1 MAGFLPASEG
11 DLLRSRP
18 GSNRPGVFP
27 PGALLAEEK
36 IVYETR
42 PRLMGLHPAL
52 VLAPLPFAFLFGAAI
67 VVGVA
72 QGVGGTG
79 FAIAGV
85 IVVLLI
91 LSPALYGVYDW
102 RRTAY
107 VITDQ
112 RVAVRSGDS
121 YETAT
126 FEMVR
131 NVSLAP
137 DSSKVVFELLPPPD
151 APPRAG
157 FRLSRKSRLVW
168 VGLEGAPAVASFGQ
182 SAIEYLPTPKS
193 AAAPSAES
201 RRVVD
206 VQHGR
211 VCVLRRVGRPLLGER
226 VGPAVPEMLGVPHG
240 RAERT
245 LGPAD
250 RWGRPRSRFARLGGG
265 DRQRTL
271 Y

>member
-1 MAGFLPASEG
+1 VAGSLPASEG

-182 SAIEYLPTPKS
+182 SAIEYYRLQNQQRLLRQSLVVSSMSNTVVCAYCGALVDLSSGSGSAPRCPKCS
-193 AAAPSAES
+193 AFLTVAPS
-201 RRVVD
+201 
-206 VQHGR
+206 G
-211 VCVLRRVGRPLLGER
+211 L
-226 VGPAVPEMLGVPHG
+226 
-240 RAERT
+240 
-245 LGPAD
+245 
-250 RWGRPRSRFARLGGG
+250 
-265 DRQRTL
+265 
-271 Y
+271 